1 MDRVPNW
8 AWWTIAG
15 GILLSP
21 VFAFLLAVVVE
32 ILIGVLTQGG
42 VPALLLV
49 AVVVMSGRLLL
60 RKHRTRPRAGN
71 LLGDQA

>member
-1 MDRVPNW
+1 MVSLPNW
-8 AWWTIAG
+8 AWWAIAG

-21 VFAFLLAVVVE
+21 VFAFLLAVLVE

-42 VPALLLV
+42 APALLL
-49 AVVVMSGRLLL
+49 AAAAVMSGWLLL
-60 RKHRTRPRAGN
+60 RKHRTRSRAGD

>member
-21 VFAFLLAVVVE
+21 VFAFLLAVLVE

-42 VPALLLV
+42 VPALLLA
-49 AVVVMSGRLLL
+49 AVVVSGGLLL
-60 RKHRTRPRAGN
+60 RKHRARPRAGN

>member
-21 VFAFLLAVVVE
+21 VFAFLLAVLVE

-42 VPALLLV
+42 VLALLLA
-49 AVVVMSGRLLL
+49 AVVVSGGLLL
-60 RKHRTRPRAGN
+60 RKHRARPRAGN

>member
-8 AWWTIAG
+8 VWWTIAG

-32 ILIGVLTQGG
+32 ILVGVVTQGG
-42 VPALLLV
+42 VPALLIV
-49 AVVVMSGRLLL
+49 ATVVSGWLMLHKR
-60 RKHRTRPRAGN
+60 RTRPRIGDP
-71 LLGDQA
+71 LRDQA

>member
-1 MDRVPNW
+1 MDRVSNW

-21 VFAFLLAVVVE
+21 VFAFLLAVLVE

-42 VPALLLV
+42 VPALLLA
-49 AVVVMSGRLLL
+49 AVVVSGGLLL
-60 RKHRTRPRAGN
+60 RKHRARPRAGN

>member
-1 MDRVPNW
+1 MDSIPNW
-8 AWWTIAG
+8 AWWTIVG

-21 VFAFLLAVVVE
+21 VFAFLLAVMVE

-42 VPALLLV
+42 APALLTV
-49 AVVVMSGRLLL
+49 GAVVISGGLLF
-60 RKHRTRPRAGN
+60 RRYWTRPRAGN

>member
-15 GILLSP
+15 GVLLSP
-21 VFAFLLAVVVE
+21 VFAFLLAVLVE

-42 VPALLLV
+42 VPALLLA
-49 AVVVMSGRLLL
+49 AVVVSGGLVL
-60 RKHRTRPRAGN
+60 RKHRARPRAGN

>member
-21 VFAFLLAVVVE
+21 VFAFLLAVLVE

-42 VPALLLV
+42 VPALLV
-49 AVVVMSGRLLL
+49 VAAAVVSGRLLL
-60 RKHRTRPRAGN
+60 RKHRTRPRAAN
-71 LLGDQA
+71 LLGDQT

>member
-1 MDRVPNW
+1 MDSLPNW

-21 VFAFLLAVVVE
+21 LFAFLLAIVVE

-42 VPALLLV
+42 IPAVLILV
-49 AVVVMSGRLLL
+49 AGVMGWRLL
-60 RKHRTRPRAGN
+60 RKDRTTRMGS

>member
-1 MDRVPNW
+1 MDRVSNW
-8 AWWTIAG
+8 AWWTIVG

-21 VFAFLLAVVVE
+21 VFAFLLAVLIE

-42 VPALLLV
+42 VPPLLV
-49 AVVVMSGRLLL
+49 AAAAVICGGLLF
-60 RKHRTRPRAGN
+60 RKHRTRSRGGN

>member
-21 VFAFLLAVVVE
+21 IFAFLLAVLVE

-42 VPALLLV
+42 VPALFL
-49 AVVVMSGRLLL
+49 AVVVMSGGLLL
-60 RKHRTRPRAGN
+60 RKHRARPRAGN

>member
-15 GILLSP
+15 GVLLSP
-21 VFAFLLAVVVE
+21 VFAFLLAVLVE

-42 VPALLLV
+42 VPALLL
-49 AVVVMSGRLLL
+49 AVVVMSVGLLL
-60 RKHRTRPRAGN
+60 RKHRARPRAGN
-71 LLGDQA
+71 RLGDQA

>member
-21 VFAFLLAVVVE
+21 VFAFLLAVLVE

-42 VPALLLV
+42 VPALLLAAAGV
-49 AVVVMSGRLLL
+49 TSGGLLL
-60 RKHRTRPRAGN
+60 RKHRARPRAGN

>member
-1 MDRVPNW
+1 MDSFPNW

-21 VFAFLLAVVVE
+21 VFAFLLAVMVE

-42 VPALLLV
+42 MPALLIV
-49 AVVVMSGRLLL
+49 AAAVMTGRLLF
-60 RKHRTRPRAGN
+60 RKHRARPRAGN

>member
-1 MDRVPNW
+1 MDRFPNW

-42 VPALLLV
+42 APALLL
-49 AVVVMSGRLLL
+49 AAAVVMSGGLLL
-60 RKHRTRPRAGN
+60 RKHRTRPGAGN

>member
-1 MDRVPNW
+1 MDSLPNW

-21 VFAFLLAVVVE
+21 VFAFLFAVMVE

-42 VPALLLV
+42 VPALLLIV
-49 AVVVMSGRLLL
+49 AVVMSGGLLL
-60 RKHRTRPRAGN
+60 RKQRTRARAGN

>member
-1 MDRVPNW
+1 MDSLRNW
-8 AWWTIAG
+8 AWWAIAG

-42 VPALLLV
+42 APALLIL
-49 AVVVMSGRLLL
+49 AAGVMLGRLLF
-60 RKHRTRPRAGN
+60 RKRRTRVRAGS

>member
-1 MDRVPNW
+1 MDRVPSW

-15 GILLSP
+15 GVLLSP
-21 VFAFLLAVVVE
+21 VFAFLLAVLVE

-42 VPALLLV
+42 VPALLLA
-49 AVVVMSGRLLL
+49 AVVVSGGLLL
-60 RKHRTRPRAGN
+60 RKHRARPRAGN

>member
-1 MDRVPNW
+1 MDSLPNW

-21 VFAFLLAVVVE
+21 VFAFLLAVMVE

-42 VPALLLV
+42 MPAL
-49 AVVVMSGRLLL
+49 RLLF
-60 RKHRTRPRAGN
+60 RKHRARPRAGN

>member
-1 MDRVPNW
+1 MDSFPNW

-21 VFAFLLAVVVE
+21 VLAFLLAVVVE
-32 ILIGVLTQGG
+32 ILIGVLVQCGAS
-42 VPALLLV
+42 ALLIL
-49 AVVVMSGRLLL
+49 AAGVMSGRLLL
-60 RKHRTRPRAGN
+60 RKHRTRGRAGN

>member
-1 MDRVPNW
+1 MDRVRNW

-21 VFAFLLAVVVE
+21 VFAFLLAMAVE
-32 ILIGVLTQGG
+32 ILVGVLTQGG
-42 VPALLLV
+42 MPALLIMA
-49 AVVVMSGRLLL
+49 AVIISGRLLFRRL
-60 RKHRTRPRAGN
+60 WTRAPTGD

>member
-15 GILLSP
+15 GVLLSP
-21 VFAFLLAVVVE
+21 VFAFLLAVLVE

-42 VPALLLV
+42 VPALLL
-49 AVVVMSGRLLL
+49 AAVVMSGGLLL
-60 RKHRTRPRAGN
+60 RKHRARPRAGN

>member
-21 VFAFLLAVVVE
+21 VFAFLLAVLVE

-42 VPALLLV
+42 VPALLIV
-49 AVVVMSGRLLL
+49 AAAVMSGGLLL
-60 RKHRTRPRAGN
+60 RKHRARPRAGN